1 MTIGDDIAARIR
13 RLFHAEK
20 WRVGT
25 ISTQLCIHH
34 SVVRRVL
41 DQEHQVTS
49 VPIPTTLIDVYLPFV
64 LETLNHYPTL
74 TASRL
79 YAMVRERGYRGSE
92 SHFRRLVA
100 RHRPKPIRSSE
111 AYLRLRTLPGE
122 QAQVDWGHFGYL
134 QIGRAR
140 RPLMAFV
147 MVLSYSRR
155 IFLRF
160 YLDARM
166 ENFLRGHVAAF
177 TAFDGVPRT
186 LLYDNLK
193 SAVLERDGQAIRF
206 NPALLDFAGYH
217 RFEPKPVGVAR
228 GNEKGRVERAIR
240 YIRGA
245 FFAAREFKDLE
256 DLNAQAMIWCLGP
269 ASERPCPED
278 TSRSVNEVFD
288 EEQPRLIALPAAPYP
303 TEERVIASSG
313 KTPYIRFDLNDY
325 SIPHTHV
332 RTTLTVI
339 ATPKDVQILD
349 GNEWIAAHPRSY
361 DKGDQVETKEHIQA
375 LTLAKQ
381 KAQQHRTQGRLAAAI
396 PNAQD
401 FMVAAGERGYVLPT
415 VTRELEALLDS
426 YGAKELAAAVAEALT
441 AGSPH
446 PKTVYLALERRREKQ
461 RRPPPIAIMLSE
473 KARQHDAPVRTH
485 DLETYDQLTGDPDD
499 ESTDA

>member
-49 VPIPTTLIDVYLPFV
+49 VPNPPTLIDVYLPFM
-64 LETLNHYPTL
+64 LETLHRYPTL

-100 RHRPKPIRSSE
+100 RHRPQPIRSGE

-122 QAQVDWGHFGYL
+122 QAQIDWGHFGYL
-134 QIGRAR
+134 QVGRAK

-177 TAFDGVPRT
+177 TEIDGVPRT

-206 NPALLDFAGYH
+206 NPVLLDFAGYH
-217 RFEPKPVGVAR
+217 RFEPKPVAVAR

-245 FFAAREFKDLE
+245 FFAAREFKDLD
-256 DLNAQAMIWCLGP
+256 DLNEQAIAWCMGP

-278 TSRSVNEVFD
+278 STRTVNEVFIQ
-288 EEQPRLIALPAAPYP
+288 EQARLLPLPKDHYP
-303 TEERVIASSG
+303 TEERLTVSSG

-332 RTTLTVI
+332 RKTLTLI
-339 ATPKDVQILD
+339 ASPSEVQILD
-349 GNEWIAAHPRSY
+349 GSHCIAVHPRSY
-361 DKGDQVETKEHIQA
+361 DKGDQIETREHIQA
-375 LTLAKQ
+375 LVVAKQ
-381 KAQQHRTQGRLAAAI
+381 KARLHRSQDRLATTI

-401 FMVAAGERGYVLPT
+401 FLIAAGEKGYVLPT
-415 VTRELEALLDS
+415 VTRDLEALLDS
-426 YGAKELAAAVAEALT
+426 YGADELAIAMTEALA

-461 RRPPPIAIMLSE
+461 NRPPPIAIQLSE
-473 KARQHDAPVRTH
+473 KARKHDAPVRTH
-485 DLETYDQLTGDPDD
+485 DLVNYDQLTGDSDD
-499 ESTDA
+499 ESTDT

>member
-20 WRVGT
+20 WRIGT

-49 VPIPTTLIDVYLPFV
+49 VPNPPTLIDVYLPFV
-64 LETLNHYPTL
+64 LETLHHYPTL

-100 RHRPKPIRSSE
+100 RHRPKPIRSGE

-122 QAQVDWGHFGYL
+122 QAQIDWGHFGYL
-134 QIGRAR
+134 QIGRAK

-177 TAFDGVPRT
+177 TAIDGVPRT

-206 NPALLDFAGYH
+206 NPVLLDFAGYH
-217 RFEPKPVGVAR
+217 RFEPKPVAVAR

-245 FFAAREFKDLE
+245 FFAAREFKDLD
-256 DLNAQAMIWCLGP
+256 DLNEQAIVWCMGP

-278 TSRSVNEVFD
+278 STRTVNEVFIQ
-288 EEQPRLIALPAAPYP
+288 EQPRLLPLPKDRYP
-303 TEERVIASSG
+303 TEERLTVSSG

-332 RTTLTVI
+332 RKTLTLI
-339 ATPKDVQILD
+339 ASPSEVQILD
-349 GNEWIAAHPRSY
+349 GSHCVAAHPRSY
-361 DKGDQVETKEHIQA
+361 DKGDQIETREHIQA
-375 LTLAKQ
+375 LVVAKQ
-381 KAQQHRTQGRLAAAI
+381 KARLHRTQDRLATTLT
-396 PNAQD
+396 NAQD
-401 FMVAAGERGYVLPT
+401 FLIAAGEKGYVLPT
-415 VTRELEALLDS
+415 VARDLEALLDS
-426 YGAKELAAAVAEALT
+426 YGADELAIAMTEALG

-461 RRPPPIAIMLSE
+461 NRPPPIAIQLSE
-473 KARQHDAPVRTH
+473 KARKHDAPVRTH
-485 DLETYDQLTGDPDD
+485 DLETYDQLSGDSDD
-499 ESTDA
+499 ESTDT